1 MELYSLSSNMFMIAS
16 LRITG
21 HYRFVLLEQY
31 APCQWTCLVQAALTQ
46 ADEKHEAEKAEL
58 Q

>member
-1 MELYSLSSNMFMIAS
+1 MLMIAS
-16 LRITG
+16 LRITR

-46 ADEKHEAEKAEL
+46 AHEKHEAEKTEL